1 MISLIEKMRQEL
13 LTLFLVYKKQE
24 AKDLEPM
31 WDYYKHYY
39 YKHTLYTI
47 YINIPPQTCLP
58 HLPKGTQT

>member
-39 YKHTLYTI
+39 YKLTLYTI
-47 YINIPPQTCLP
+47 YINIPPQT
-58 HLPKGTQT
+58 